1 MELKQAISIRTI
13 HFTLVIPYI
22 LKLEVAGLELLREGG
37 GVEIQTVGKFCYFQ
51 LKLCF
56 VFREIWIKMRDFN
69 FAENPYKSKHS
80 DKYP

>member
-37 GVEIQTVGKFCYFQ
+37 GVEIQTV
-51 LKLCF
+51 
-56 VFREIWIKMRDFN
+56 
-69 FAENPYKSKHS
+69 
-80 DKYP
+80 